1 MTTTS
6 EADSAGS
13 ALPPD
18 RLGNLEREMSLLREL
33 LETVVAQMVEEPSPR
48 APRVAV
54 RDFSPAPPNTDV
66 ASFIRLHEAR
76 QQVIGPKLLFELQAD
91 EVDIISLIDR
101 KLTRLAQQILAVP
114 DALLDARAAGR
125 LRDLTNCALRD
136 AAAKRGLWEL
146 LGRLHDDAA
155 AVDDPS
161 FMASLEASVRS
172 QGAS

>member
-1 MTTTS
+1 
-6 EADSAGS
+6 
-13 ALPPD
+13 
-18 RLGNLEREMSLLREL
+18 
-33 LETVVAQMVEEPSPR
+33 
-48 APRVAV
+48 
-54 RDFSPAPPNTDV
+54 V

-101 KLTRLAQQILAVP
+101 KLTRLAQQILVAP

-125 LRDLTNCALRD
+125 LRDLTNCAVRD
-136 AAAKRGLWEL
+136 AAAKRVLWEL

-155 AVDDPS
+155 AVDDPN

>member
-6 EADSAGS
+6 EADSAGT

-18 RLGNLEREMSLLREL
+18 RLGDLEREISMLREL
-33 LETVVAQMVEEPSPR
+33 LETVVAQIVDDPDPK
-48 APRVAV
+48 APRGAV

-76 QQVIGPKLLFELQAD
+76 QQVIGPKLLFELPAD
-91 EVDIISLIDR
+91 DVDIVSMIDR
-101 KLTRLAQQILAVP
+101 KLTRLAQQILVVP
-114 DALLDARAAGR
+114 DALLDARASGR
-125 LRDLTNCALRD
+125 LRDLTNCAVRD

-146 LGRLHDDAA
+146 LGRLHGDAA
-155 AVDDPS
+155 AVDDPI
-161 FMASLEASVRS
+161 FMSSLEASVRS